1 MKKQLFY
8 ILIACTVLL
17 NACKQE
23 YVGQPGIDSVPPGK
37 IENPKVENLPGGA
50 KITYDLPHDDDLL
63 YVNAVY
69 HINGKEM
76 NTSSSMY
83 NNELMVEGFGSTDEQ
98 KIKLYCIDRSNN
110 VSEPVEV
117 TIHPTTP
124 PVQLIYESLKVKEGF
139 GGIQVEWEN
148 KTEADIAIYLV
159 AADSIGDLN
168 VADVVYTSTAEGKY
182 SLRGF
187 NDEERVF
194 GVYIRDRWD
203 NFSDTLSNAFTPLY
217 EMEMDKSKWKWEK
230 LLGDNTTELGGN
242 WAWEK
247 IRDGIAG
254 DQGWHTNI
262 AKSPMYFTIDLGVTA
277 KLSRY
282 KLWHRLGGWAYTHF
296 NPKKWDVYGTTS
308 PDYGNH
314 DEAYWIEG
322 GFKEDWHLLL
332 SCYSIKPSG
341 ENSPVTNEDQEYAA
355 NGFEFEFPLDAPPV
369 RYLRFHVHETW
380 GGAANIH
387 ISELSFWG
395 KVVEE

>member
-1 MKKQLFY
+1 MKQLFY
-8 ILIACTVLL
+8 ILIACAVLL
-17 NACKQE
+17 SACKQE
-23 YVGQPGIDSVPPGK
+23 YVGQPGTDSVPPGK
-37 IENPKVENLPGGA
+37 IENPKVENIPGGA
-50 KITYDLPHDDDLL
+50 KITYDLPDDNDLL

-69 HINGKEM
+69 QINGKEM

-83 NNELMVEGFGSTDEQ
+83 NKELKVEGFGNTDEQ
-98 KIKLYCIDRSNN
+98 KIKLYCVDRSNN
-110 VSEPVEV
+110 ISEPVEV
-117 TIHPTTP
+117 AIHPTTP
-124 PVQLIYESLKVKEGF
+124 PVQLVYESLKVKEAF
-139 GGIQVEWEN
+139 GGVQVEWKNE
-148 KTEADIAIYLV
+148 TEADIAIYLI
-159 AADSIGDLN
+159 AADSIGDFN

-203 NFSDTLSNAFTPLY
+203 NFTDTLSNTFTPLF
-217 EMEMDKSKWKWEK
+217 EMEMDKAKWKREE
-230 LLGDNTTELGGN
+230 LLGDNMTDNGSG
-242 WAWEK
+242 WAWNK
-247 IRDGIAG
+247 MKDGITG
-254 DQGWHTNI
+254 DQGWHTGS

-282 KLWHRLGGWAYTHF
+282 KLWHRLGDWAYKHF
-296 NPKKWDVYGTTS
+296 NPKRWNVYGTTS
-308 PDYGNH
+308 PKYENH
-314 DEAYWIEG
+314 DEAYWVEG

-332 SCYSIKPSG
+332 SCYSFKPSG
-341 ENSPVTNEDQEYAA
+341 ENTPITNEDKEYAA

-369 RYLRFHVHETW
+369 RYLRFYVHETW